1 MIHLSPTRITKFLVY
16 VVIGLAL
23 ASLLGQYF
31 KFYLGDDRMFGFV
44 PRFDVNTEQSIPT
57 WYSSITLLLCSALLA
72 TIAIAKHT
80 AGDRFRYYW
89 TGLAIAFLYLSVDEA
104 ASLHE
109 LLNHVTPKVLPDS
122 QAFSQPWVIPAA
134 LFALVF
140 GIAYVRFLLHLPKK
154 TQRFFVAAFVLYV
167 GGAVLMEVLGALHW
181 QAASSTGELSADQNM
196 IMAVMLT
203 IEEIFEMLG
212 VLAFIYGLLDYIAT
226 QFQRLTVSVGSS
238 TAPASARPAPTMSQ
252 IIGHSFEDTID
263 SQDI

>member
-1 MIHLSPTRITKFLVY
+1 MIHISPTRITKFLIG

-31 KFYLGDDRMFGFV
+31 KFYLGDDMMFGFV

-57 WYSSITLLLCSALLA
+57 WYSSITLLLCSSLLA

-109 LLNHVTPKVLPDS
+109 LLNYATPKVLPNS
-122 QAFSQPWVIPAA
+122 QSFSQPWVIPAA

-167 GGAVLMEVLGALHW
+167 GGAVLMEVVGALHW
-181 QAASSTGELSADQNM
+181 QSASSTGELSADQNM

-203 IEEIFEMLG
+203 IEEVFEMLG

-238 TAPASARPAPTMSQ
+238 TAPASARPAPAMSQ
-252 IIGHSFEDTID
+252 MIRHSFEDTID